1 MLSDL
6 CLGEVLLS
14 LGFTSKVVYHMK
26 SCPWF
31 VSDTM
36 QHDVQYSV
44 GKLQQSETLTQSKQG
59 NIWATRGNDG
69 KIILYKIN
77 NHFFLL
83 HND

>member
-1 MLSDL
+1 
-6 CLGEVLLS
+6 
-14 LGFTSKVVYHMK
+14 MK

-59 NIWATRGNDG
+59 DIWATRGNDG
-69 KIILYKIN
+69 KIIICK
-77 NHFFLL
+77 
-83 HND
+83 

>member
-1 MLSDL
+1 
-6 CLGEVLLS
+6 
-14 LGFTSKVVYHMK
+14 MK

-36 QHDVQYSV
+36 QLDVQYSV

-69 KIILYKIN
+69 KIIQFKLIILYSASTRLRLKNITEWP
-77 NHFFLL
+77 HKLCLF
-83 HND
+83 

>member
-1 MLSDL
+1 
-6 CLGEVLLS
+6 
-14 LGFTSKVVYHMK
+14 MK

-69 KIILYKIN
+69 KIIICQLIILY
-77 NHFFLL
+77 LL
-83 HND
+83 LIERDISLGHPPKTHREPVPG